1 MKTEYESAF
10 SVPRSSIVMGSST
23 SPLPCFQKLKTLL
36 LTCFTCFKDWKNAAY
51 RCTCLHALENCC
63 LHALI
68 KIWTLSTISA
78 VHQEVKLRKETES
91 AKIRKK
97 SQKPASGSKTQIPTS
112 SFFWEGNAREVL
124 AKAAMKLNRAG
135 AQQTVSSRWCPMP
148 RRLGGA
154 RWTPLDVWA
163 WRRLRREGKTHENS

>member
-36 LTCFTCFKDWKNAAY
+36 LTCFTCFKNWKNAAY

-63 LHALI
+63 LHAL

-78 VHQEVKLRKETES
+78 PVHQEVKLRKETES
-91 AKIRKK
+91 AKNLRFRKFDGLTTDK
-97 SQKPASGSKTQIPTS
+97 RYIPEREYGFSDWKKRTVPLKEEIS
-112 SFFWEGNAREVL
+112 RLPTPSFRF
-124 AKAAMKLNRAG
+124 
-135 AQQTVSSRWCPMP
+135 
-148 RRLGGA
+148 
-154 RWTPLDVWA
+154 
-163 WRRLRREGKTHENS
+163 ENPH